1 MRFRDKI
8 TFFNGHF
15 LQWAWGDCRLLS
27 SGGSNLWLHTLPLR
41 WVNAYLLFLLHTC
54 AELHVHARTHTHT
67 RTQSHT
73 DAVREVVGVDSC
85 WQFAVCGLTC
95 SRCLPVWGS
104 AVCWWTPS
112 RNDFPVWREAPQSQT
127 ADCRRLVLHFIQR
140 RIVRV
145 NTSLS
150 LICYPIP
157 IQIMDL
163 NDFLSIN
170 GISE

>member
-1 MRFRDKI
+1 MDIFCSGLEV
-8 TFFNGHF
+8 TAASY
-15 LQWAWGDCRLLS
+15 LQEVVIYGCTRCHWDALMLICCSCFTRVQS
-27 SGGSNLWLHTLPLR
+27 CMCTYAH
-41 WVNAYLLFLLHTC
+41 
-54 AELHVHARTHTHT
+54 THTHT
-67 RTQSHT
+67 HTNMQSHT

-85 WQFAVCGLTC
+85 WQFAVCGLTR

-104 AVCWWTPS
+104 AVCCWTPS
-112 RNDFPVWREAPQSQT
+112 RNDFPVWREAPQRQT
-127 ADCRRLVLHFIQR
+127 ADCRRLLLHFIQR

-150 LICYPIP
+150 LFYYPIP